1 MGESPPETGLELEWV
16 KVSRSPQTAARSTQ
30 TGGLAPSSGSGRQGA
45 QLPIPP
51 HPAPRDLNSEVQEAG
66 LGLYAF
72 RSSLHLL
79 LGSTRKAPSAP
90 RRDKGNGGVS
100 ALPLQA
106 RGHWQASLGCV
117 PSLHQERLT
126 HN

>member
-1 MGESPPETGLELEWV
+1 MGESPPETGLGLEWV
-16 KVSRSPQTAARSTQ
+16 KVPRSPQTAARSTR
-30 TGGLAPSSGSGRQGA
+30 TGGLAPSSGSGRQGE
-45 QLPIPP
+45 QLST
-51 HPAPRDLNSEVQEAG
+51 PRDLNSEVQEAG
-66 LGLYAF
+66 LGLYPF

-79 LGSTRKAPSAP
+79 LGSMHKAPSAP

-100 ALPLQA
+100 PLPLQA
-106 RGHWQASLGCV
+106 RGHWQASLDCV